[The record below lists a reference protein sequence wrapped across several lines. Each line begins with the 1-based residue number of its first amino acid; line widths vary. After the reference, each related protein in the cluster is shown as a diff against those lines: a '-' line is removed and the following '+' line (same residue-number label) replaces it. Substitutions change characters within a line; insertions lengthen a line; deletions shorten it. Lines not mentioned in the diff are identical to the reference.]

1 MVGASGQKTGQ
12 AGERFLL
19 LLCRL
24 SELKQKNQWRG
35 VRPMAETNLRVLV
48 VDDERQIRRFLR
60 ASLSAHG
67 FEVLEAATGQEGLL
81 VVVKD
86 RPDVLILDLGLP
98 DMDGVEVIHNLRE
111 WSRIPILVLSVRDH
125 ETDKISALDAGA
137 DDFLTKPFGVG
148 ELMARMR
155 VAFRHIPSINDE
167 PIIYTGELTVDFN
180 RRQVMARGKTL
191 DLTPTEY
198 DLLRALIQSRGRVL
212 THRQL
217 LKQVW
222 GPGYEAE
229 SHLLRVNIS
238 NLRQKIE
245 LDPTQPQFIV
255 TEPGV
260 GYRFNDL
267 E

>member
-1 MVGASGQKTGQ
+1 
-12 AGERFLL
+12 
-19 LLCRL
+19 
-24 SELKQKNQWRG
+24 
-35 VRPMAETNLRVLV
+35 MAESGSRILV

-60 ASLSAHG
+60 TSLSAHG
-67 FEVLEAATGQEGLL
+67 FVVLEASTGQEGLL
-81 VVVKD
+81 SAAQE
-86 RPDVLILDLGLP
+86 RPELLILDLGLP
-98 DMDGVEVIHNLRE
+98 DMDGIEVIRQLRE
-111 WSRIPILVLSVRDH
+111 WSRVPILILSVRDQ

-148 ELMARMR
+148 ELMARIR
-155 VAFRHIPSINDE
+155 VALRHSQPRGDE
-167 PIIYTGELTVDFN
+167 PVFQLDDLKVDFN
-180 RRQVMARGKTL
+180 RHQVFLRGKEL
-191 DLTPTEY
+191 ALTPTEY
-198 DLLRALIQSRGRVL
+198 DLLRALIQSNGRVL

-222 GPGYEAE
+222 GPGYESE

-245 LDPTQPQFIV
+245 LDPTQPRFIV

-260 GYRFNDL
+260 GYRFNGM